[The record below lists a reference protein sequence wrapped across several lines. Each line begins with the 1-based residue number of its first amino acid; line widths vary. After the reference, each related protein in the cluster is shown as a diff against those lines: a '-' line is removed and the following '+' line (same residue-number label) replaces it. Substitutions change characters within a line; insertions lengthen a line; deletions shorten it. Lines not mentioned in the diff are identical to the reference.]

1 MRSSS
6 QLRDGSGDH
15 HGAWNTSSWHT
26 VGAPSYSPKE
36 RKKEGKQRE
45 EGIRVSKPLQTRIPG
60 SEPQADVTSRTSL
73 SPLGLQGHFI
83 SSEPLQALMQR
94 GVDTI
99 LEMPTN
105 SEPAFRISE
114 RAGPPTE
121 PTRSSH
127 GLLSPEKLPLSPPR
141 HQSRKGHI
149 KPQLKAHL
157 CPVPSHNNSQVP
169 LICIF
174 NQSTSVPTQKSHL
187 HPPCRAPDCYINLP
201 FVPS

>member
-15 HGAWNTSSWHT
+15 HGAWNTSSWHR

-127 GLLSPEKLPLSPPR
+127 DLLSPEKLPLFPPQTPIQKRTHKATAQSPLVPC
-141 HQSRKGHI
+141 
-149 KPQLKAHL
+149 PQ
-157 CPVPSHNNSQVP
+157 P
-169 LICIF
+169 
-174 NQSTSVPTQKSHL
+174 
-187 HPPCRAPDCYINLP
+187 
-201 FVPS
+201 